1 MKGKRDSLATGSFL
15 DYKKLESVAIMMEC
29 YNNIVFDRFV

>member
-1 MKGKRDSLATGSFL
+1 MTGSFL

-29 YNNIVFDRFV
+29 YNDIVFDRFV